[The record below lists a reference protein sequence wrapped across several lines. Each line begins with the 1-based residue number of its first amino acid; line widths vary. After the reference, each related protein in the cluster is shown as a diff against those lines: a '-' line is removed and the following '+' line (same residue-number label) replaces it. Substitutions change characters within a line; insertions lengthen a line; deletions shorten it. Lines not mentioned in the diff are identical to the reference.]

1 MRMKT
6 LVELI
11 SEITGEKYVSD
22 KEHVRWSYA
31 RDVGPWRERMPDVVV
46 RPADPFEA
54 SSIVKL
60 ANRLSIPIWPRGGGA
75 TPVGAGMPLT
85 PNGILLDIRRL
96 DGLEIDEDDM
106 MVVAESGVNWGKL
119 INELWKKN
127 LDTFRGPGS
136 GHAATVGGSASMAS
150 NWHATAKYGGMGD
163 VVRGLEVILP
173 TGEIINTSSAS
184 KWPHKF
190 FARYGGGPDVTG
202 LFIGDHGTLG
212 IKTKVSLGLWEKPEF
227 VSGIAWGADRIED
240 MENTF
245 RSITSKRLATDI
257 NYHDKLIVQFYE
269 YIRTQIGFDGVGP
282 EMRRVL
288 KGLYEDAE
296 ESRTTE
302 KLKNADIIAL
312 AIVEETSQK
321 LTEEKMRLIKHIIK
335 ENNGWIIGQRYAMD
349 YKENQLHGFYHFFMN
364 VDPGLGG
371 AFIGMGGLV
380 RTSQFAKCR
389 KILYDY
395 LEENK
400 EDLEKY
406 EISGTLFGY
415 VFGPSS
421 VAAYPGLLGDL
432 YHLPSRERIVYHTK
446 RIRDYYLK
454 SDSGWQPYFIGEFG
468 SEGFVKTWYG
478 LYYETLRRIKKL
490 LDPNGILN
498 PGMLGL

>member
-1 MRMKT
+1 
-6 LVELI
+6 
-11 SEITGEKYVSD
+11 
-22 KEHVRWSYA
+22 
-31 RDVGPWRERMPDVVV
+31 
-46 RPADPFEA
+46 
-54 SSIVKL
+54 
-60 ANRLSIPIWPRGGGA
+60 
-75 TPVGAGMPLT
+75 
-85 PNGILLDIRRL
+85 
-96 DGLEIDEDDM
+96 
-106 MVVAESGVNWGKL
+106 
-119 INELWKKN
+119 
-127 LDTFRGPGS
+127 
-136 GHAATVGGSASMAS
+136 
-150 NWHATAKYGGMGD
+150 
-163 VVRGLEVILP
+163 
-173 TGEIINTSSAS
+173 
-184 KWPHKF
+184 
-190 FARYGGGPDVTG
+190 
-202 LFIGDHGTLG
+202 
-212 IKTKVSLGLWEKPEF
+212 
-227 VSGIAWGADRIED
+227 
-240 MENTF
+240 
-245 RSITSKRLATDI
+245 
-257 NYHDKLIVQFYE
+257 
-269 YIRTQIGFDGVGP
+269 
-282 EMRRVL
+282 
-288 KGLYEDAE
+288 
-296 ESRTTE
+296 
-302 KLKNADIIAL
+302 
-312 AIVEETSQK
+312 
-321 LTEEKMRLIKHIIK
+321 MRLIKHIIK